1 LVMLRVPAHEAAFHF
16 KLIITAGD
24 SKMLIEPI
32 DVMAFDGDG
41 KISAMKAYWSPESVT
56 QL

>member
-1 LVMLRVPAHEAAFHF
+1 VAGHEAAFHF
-16 KLIITAGD
+16 KLTINGA
-24 SKMLIEPI
+24 MLIEPI

-41 KISAMKAYWSPESVT
+41 KISAMKAYWSPDSVT